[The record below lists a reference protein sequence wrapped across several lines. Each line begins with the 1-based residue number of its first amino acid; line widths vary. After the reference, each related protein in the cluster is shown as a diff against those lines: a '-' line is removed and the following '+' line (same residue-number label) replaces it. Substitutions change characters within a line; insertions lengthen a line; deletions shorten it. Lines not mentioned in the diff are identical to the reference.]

1 MKKTII
7 SAIITLIVFIIAG
20 SCSSCSTLFSQMR
33 TDFRNDSIIFIYR

>member
-20 SCSSCSTLFSQMR
+20 SCTSCSTLFPSMS
-33 TDFRNDSIIFIYR
+33 TVLRNDSIIWIYK